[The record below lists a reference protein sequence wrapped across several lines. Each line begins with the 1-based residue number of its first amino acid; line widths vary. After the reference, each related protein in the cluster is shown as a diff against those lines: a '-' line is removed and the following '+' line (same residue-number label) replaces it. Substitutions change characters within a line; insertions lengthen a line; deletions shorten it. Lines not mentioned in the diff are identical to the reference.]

1 MIIFSYAFQGRKIC
15 WKLDV
20 CLFPI
25 FFHVYA
31 YFPYSVILIQSFRS
45 LIGLPF
51 VHSKLVGR
59 EVEDRIVWR
68 FFKDDKFFFF
78 FWMEPTCG

>member
-1 MIIFSYAFQGRKIC
+1 MFAS
-15 WKLDV
+15 
-20 CLFPI
+20 FPF

-31 YFPYSVILIQSFRS
+31 YFPYSVILIQSFHS

-51 VHSKLVGR
+51 VHSKLLGR

-68 FFKDDKFFFF
+68 FFKDDMFFFF
-78 FWMEPTCG
+78 FLDGSNLWRDRNYG